1 MALHDHPLQQK
12 RHITKDKKKRGT
24 EYLFFLSL
32 VMCPLILW
40 VYNLKLMF
48 LKEVFQVFKQHIEV
62 LIKRVI

>member
-12 RHITKDKKKRGT
+12 RHITKDKKKKR
-24 EYLFFLSL
+24 YRIPLFLSL